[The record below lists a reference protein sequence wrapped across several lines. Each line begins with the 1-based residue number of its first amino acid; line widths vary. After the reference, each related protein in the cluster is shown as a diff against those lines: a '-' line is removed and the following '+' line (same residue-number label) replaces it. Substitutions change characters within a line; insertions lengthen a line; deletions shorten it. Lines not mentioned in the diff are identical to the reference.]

1 MIALAIET
9 STDRLSVA
17 ASAAGAIAERTAV
30 GARRHAGWLVP
41 LVLETLGDL
50 GLVLGQVTDL
60 ALSDGPGSFTGLR
73 VGAAWAKGVCRG
85 REIRVWTAS
94 TLLVRAVVADG
105 AGVVAGLGSA
115 LRGEFYGAVY
125 RLNGSASIETLLQ
138 PTVVSP
144 VSGFGPHLVLD
155 AVVSDL
161 PAERRAELDWAAPA
175 RMIGAPAGAPTAR
188 ALLGLVGRPGGARR
202 LEDLAGW
209 EPDYGRPAEAQAR
222 WEKANGRLLADP
234 ARGPS

>member
-1 MIALAIET
+1 MIALAIDT

-17 ASAAGAIAERTAV
+17 ACAAGTVAERTAV
-30 GARRHAGWLVP
+30 GARRHAALLVP
-41 LVLETLGDL
+41 LVLEVLGEL
-50 GLVLGQVTDL
+50 GLVFGQVTDL

-73 VGAAWAKGVCRG
+73 VGAAWVKGVCRG
-85 REIRVWTAS
+85 RDVRVWTAS

-125 RLNGSASIETLLQ
+125 RLDGSASIMTLRE
-138 PTVVSP
+138 PTVLSP
-144 VSGFGPHLVLD
+144 GSGFGAHLVPD
-155 AVVSDL
+155 VVVSDL
-161 PAERRAELDWAAPA
+161 PADRWAELDWAASA
-175 RMIGAPAGAPTAR
+175 RKIGAPAGAPTAR

-209 EPDYGRPAEAQAR
+209 EPEYGRPAEAQAR
-222 WEKANGRLLADP
+222 WEKTNGRFLADST
-234 ARGPS
+234 RGLS